1 MLLNTN
7 NKMPTS
13 NITFITIQNKSVL
26 VHVCFVLLIVC
37 LYICL
42 YECLLQN
49 NNHETRHKNNTASK
63 QHSWVWGP
71 LRECRSIL
79 SGASGLPYYCTP
91 LVCISV
97 VIGLLAVWQHNKPK
111 TKKSLGLP
119 HTPSFSVCLF
129 TWVGVVCVCF
139 LLCLSNKFTMKYTQ
153 IKNEIWVNIIM
164 NSNKIT
170 FLNLIDTCVT
180 ESIDVIIP
188 LLIS

>member
-1 MLLNTN
+1 MSYIIKYMHKQINKYDYLSKFYYCTQWHINCTKLLLWLCVLFYSSFVYTCVCV
-7 NKMPTS
+7 
-13 NITFITIQNKSVL
+13 FLHIQS
-26 VHVCFVLLIVC
+26 
-37 LYICL
+37 
-42 YECLLQN
+42 
-49 NNHETRHKNNTASK
+49 
-63 QHSWVWGP
+63 P
-71 LRECRSIL
+71 LRECRPVR
-79 SGASGLPYYCTP
+79 SGASGLPCYCAP